1 MLDGLHGPQD
11 VLAELKVFRVR
22 LRQLVNDLAAELPL
36 RDRMNVKKVES
47 LCAQID
53 AALRDYSVLMTRI
66 NASRI
71 AHEETAPDPAGVI
84 ALRREWGVA
93 SAQSNLLR
101 VELNQWS
108 LMRDMVHRQVAQRK
122 KRIPLYEKQPSGL
135 SLVQAAAI
143 DSVFDSLHA
152 VLNAE
157 QQTED
162 AYEHGC
168 FADIAFPNS
177 VFHQHMH
184 AAYRVL
190 LAKGETDRMRFLDVG
205 CGGGLKVLGALRY
218 FKQADGLD
226 FQQSYVDTA
235 CHLLDRAKAVAARAF
250 RADALSF
257 EGYGDYEII
266 YFYRPIRDNAKL
278 IEMERRI
285 VELAKPGTLLIAPYS
300 GFSER
305 CADLKCGRVA
315 GQVYMARTSQRQ
327 ADRWRRKAEQ
337 TGVAVVHTEEKR
349 VPTIW
354 TPLLEASRHSGYD
367 IARYAQPV

>member
-1 MLDGLHGPQD
+1 MLDEIHGPQD
-11 VLAELKVFRVR
+11 VLAELQVFRGR
-22 LRQLVNDLAAELPL
+22 LRPLVNDLAAELPL
-36 RDRMNVKKVES
+36 RARMNDKKVEA

-53 AALRDYSVLMTRI
+53 TALRDYSVLMTRI

-71 AHEETAPDPAGVI
+71 AHEDTAPDSAGVI

-122 KRIPLYEKQPSGL
+122 KRIPLYEKQSSDL
-135 SLVQAAAI
+135 AQVQAAAS
-143 DSVFDSLHA
+143 DNVFDWLHA

-162 AYEHGC
+162 AYASGC
-168 FADIAFPNS
+168 FADIALPNS
-177 VFHQHMH
+177 VFHKHLH

-205 CGGGLKVLGALRY
+205 CGGGLKVLSALRY

-226 FQQSYVDTA
+226 FQQSYVDSA
-235 CHLLDRAKAVAARAF
+235 CHLLDRAKADAAQVF
-250 RADALSF
+250 QADALTF

-266 YFYRPIRDNAKL
+266 YFYRPIRDDAKI

-285 VELAKPGTLLIAPYS
+285 VDLAKPGTLLIAPYS

-305 CADLKCGRVA
+305 CTDLKCGRVS
-315 GQVYMARTSQRQ
+315 GDVYLARTSQRQ

-337 TGVAVVHTEEKR
+337 TGIAVVYPEEER

-354 TPLLEASRHSGYD
+354 TPLLEASRQSGYD